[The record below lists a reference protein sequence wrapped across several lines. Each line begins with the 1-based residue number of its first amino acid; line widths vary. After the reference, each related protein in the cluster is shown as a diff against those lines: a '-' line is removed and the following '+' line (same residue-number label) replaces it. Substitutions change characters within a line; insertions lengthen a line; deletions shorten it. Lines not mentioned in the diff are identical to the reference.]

1 MDTSKDFRVYKVEG
15 GEPPLL
21 ELFNR
26 YSDTWL
32 LRWKGL
38 EDDTIVEAFV
48 YPKPTMERIKEVI
61 LGWHN
66 QQINEAILSGHKW
79 REMPVWLSSEN
90 QQNYKASFDLA
101 MQFSGQGG
109 TLPLVYKFGT
119 EMEPIYHRF
128 ETLEELRDFY
138 LSTVSYVKEVLATG
152 WERKD
157 SIDWSVYEEALK
169 AYE

>member
-1 MDTSKDFRVYKVEG
+1 MEYNVFRADGLRLIEQ
-15 GEPPLL
+15 
-21 ELFNR
+21 FNK
-26 YSDTWL
+26 YTDSWI

-38 EDDTIVEAFV
+38 GEGEVVETIVS
-48 YPKPTMERIKEVI
+48 PRPTLEHIKEVV

-66 QQINEAILSGHKW
+66 KQIDETILSGHKW
-79 REMPVWLSSEN
+79 REMSVWLSSEN

-101 MQFSGQGG
+101 MQFGGQGG

-119 EMEPIYHRF
+119 EAEPVYHRF
-128 ETLEELRDFY
+128 ETLEELSEFY
-138 LSTVSYVKEVLATG
+138 LSTVSYVKDVLVAG

-157 SIDWSVYEEALK
+157 AIDWSVYEEALK